1 MEDQIKMKNL
11 YEKNIEYLKKTN
23 AESYFKDLKQKN
35 KQKSIKIDNQGIQLN
50 EISKE
55 TAGEDFEIIN
65 EIIEKIE
72 KKQIEEGKNQILD
85 YMKSLIKSKTNKRR
99 KK

>member
-1 MEDQIKMKNL
+1 MEDQTKMKNL

-35 KQKSIKIDNQGIQLN
+35 KQKSIKIDNQSIQLN
-50 EISKE
+50 ETSKE
-55 TAGEDFEIIN
+55 TADEDFEIIN

>member
-1 MEDQIKMKNL
+1 MKNL

-35 KQKSIKIDNQGIQLN
+35 KQKSIKIDNQSIQLN
-50 EISKE
+50 ETSKE
-55 TAGEDFEIIN
+55 TADEDFEIIN
-65 EIIEKIE
+65 EIIEIIEKIE
-72 KKQIEEGKNQILD
+72 KKQIEEWKNQILD